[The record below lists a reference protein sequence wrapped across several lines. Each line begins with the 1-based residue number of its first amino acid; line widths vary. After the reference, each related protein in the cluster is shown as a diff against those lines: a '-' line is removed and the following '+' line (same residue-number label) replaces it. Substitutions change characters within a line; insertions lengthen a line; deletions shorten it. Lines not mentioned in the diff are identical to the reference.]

1 VKIMPRHQIHDV
13 ETASVAD
20 LGPPTVDG
28 RASWSARLS
37 ARLFAGHYD
46 RQIEGGTSPV
56 LGGPLAV
63 HGARLVSARERDDL
77 ACALRRIL
85 EDADATRGIPTA
97 HVPVHSASVHHAAEA
112 IEAVYDRLSDPF
124 PVRVRGMAR
133 LRILLSDGCGPLY
146 RPGRGTL
153 TAALR
158 GVLATL

>member
-1 VKIMPRHQIHDV
+1 VKIMPRHQIHAVDS
-13 ETASVAD
+13 ASLAD
-20 LGPPTVDG
+20 LHPLTVDG
-28 RASWSARLS
+28 RAPWSARLC

-46 RQIEGGTSPV
+46 RQIEGGTSSVP
-56 LGGPLAV
+56 GGPLAV

-77 ACALRRIL
+77 AWALRRIL
-85 EDADATRGIPTA
+85 EDADATRGPLTA
-97 HVPVHSASVHHAAEA
+97 RVPVHSTSVHHAAA
-112 IEAVYDRLSDPF
+112 TIEAVYDRLADPF